1 MKKKLLIGVVVLIL
15 LIGGAVIYIGPQKIQ
30 SYFNPEILCEELGVD
45 VERMIEIDSRNDGI
59 NISICYE
66 DIDNKDVIVYNF
78 LDISGKK
85 SRTAVFRY
93 ILQSAKEL
101 KDMSFKKVVFAHKRT
116 QKFFIDGDY
125 YKQLGEEYGWQNSNY
140 TNRTFPSHIKNMDGT
155 NAYENYSGMT
165 NDILLQQS
173 KDNIDFHD
181 NWYWNDMSYIE
192 VTQ

>member
-1 MKKKLLIGVVVLIL
+1 MKKKLLIGMVVLII

-45 VERMIEIDSRNDGI
+45 EERMFEIDSRNEGI

-66 DIDNKDVIVYNF
+66 DTDDKDVIVYNV
-78 LDISGKK
+78 LDIEGNK
-85 SRTAVFRY
+85 SRTAVFRF

-101 KDMSFKKVVFAHKRT
+101 KDKSFKKVVFAYKGT
-116 QKFFIDGDY
+116 PKFYIEGDY
-125 YKQLGEEYGWQNSNY
+125 YKQLGKEYGWQNSNY
-140 TNRTFPSHIKNMDGT
+140 TNRTFPSHVKNMDGT

-165 NDILLQQS
+165 NDVLMKQS

-181 NWYWNDMSYIE
+181 NWYWNDMSSNE
-192 VTQ
+192 ENQ